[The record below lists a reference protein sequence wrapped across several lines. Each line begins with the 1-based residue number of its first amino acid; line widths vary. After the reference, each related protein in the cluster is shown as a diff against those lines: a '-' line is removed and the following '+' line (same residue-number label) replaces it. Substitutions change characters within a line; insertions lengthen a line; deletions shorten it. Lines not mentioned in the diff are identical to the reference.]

1 MASDHPWL
9 SVTLV
14 LTLCHVLRVSV
25 LDIIVWMVSHWHYLS
40 SDDAWV
46 SGVSGNIQRYTCGES
61 WNHYSFYAFRLMYAN
76 GAKVKSGKYLA
87 HFPVCEIF
95 PRYFVMSEFNLTPKC
110 HVSRIYIEF

>member
-40 SDDAWV
+40 SDDALV
-46 SGVSGNIQRYTCGES
+46 SGVSGNIQTYTHVVNLGIIIL
-61 WNHYSFYAFRLMYAN
+61 FMRLD
-76 GAKVKSGKYLA
+76 
-87 HFPVCEIF
+87 
-95 PRYFVMSEFNLTPKC
+95 
-110 HVSRIYIEF
+110 